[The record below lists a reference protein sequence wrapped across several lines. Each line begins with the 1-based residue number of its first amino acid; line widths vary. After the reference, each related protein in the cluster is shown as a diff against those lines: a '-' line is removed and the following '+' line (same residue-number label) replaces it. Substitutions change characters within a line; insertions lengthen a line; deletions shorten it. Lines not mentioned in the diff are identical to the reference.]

1 MCSSNSAKK
10 LSLDSSK
17 WTAAETLLNVKK
29 SYISEAAS
37 RKTSQNVMTYRKI
50 PWQLDMDSYS
60 VPNYQGISYFCY
72 CLSGCDE
79 TVWSC
84 NQISIQL
91 LLLFILILIFS
102 HRDSYIFQYNSC
114 YCLSRYESDLKQ
126 MRLNF
131 NTTLV
136 TVYQCSKTAC
146 SLEFLISI
154 QLLLLFIRKPGL
166 VPGRTESYFNTTL
179 VTVYHETGGI

>member
-1 MCSSNSAKK
+1 MGFLALFPSRFEMCSSNSAKK

-60 VPNYQGISYFCY
+60 LPNYQGISYFCY
-72 CLSGCDE
+72 CLSM
-79 TVWSC
+79 S
-84 NQISIQL
+84 L
-91 LLLFILILIFS
+91 
-102 HRDSYIFQYNSC
+102 R
-114 YCLSRYESDLKQ
+114 
-126 MRLNF
+126 MREPFMENF

-136 TVYQCSKTAC
+136 TVYLNSVWKHRG
-146 SLEFLISI
+146 E
-154 QLLLLFIRKPGL
+154 
-166 VPGRTESYFNTTL
+166 
-179 VTVYHETGGI
+179 

>member
-1 MCSSNSAKK
+1 MGFLALFPSRFEMCSSNSAKK

-91 LLLFILILIFS
+91 LLLFINEQNLIPFGQ
-102 HRDSYIFQYNSC
+102 RRFQYNSC
-114 YCLSRYESDLKQ
+114 YCLS
-126 MRLNF
+126 
-131 NTTLV
+131 TL
-136 TVYQCSKTAC
+136 QLCSFHV
-146 SLEFLISI
+146 SIHISI
-154 QLLLLFIRKPGL
+154 QLLLLFIHR
-166 VPGRTESYFNTTL
+166 F
-179 VTVYHETGGI
+179 

>member
-1 MCSSNSAKK
+1 MDILSAGAGCLEIKGATCDSFSPLFPSRFEMRSSNSAKK

-79 TVWSC
+79 TV
-84 NQISIQL
+84 
-91 LLLFILILIFS
+91 
-102 HRDSYIFQYNSC
+102 
-114 YCLSRYESDLKQ
+114 
-126 MRLNF
+126 
-131 NTTLV
+131 
-136 TVYQCSKTAC
+136 
-146 SLEFLISI
+146 
-154 QLLLLFIRKPGL
+154 
-166 VPGRTESYFNTTL
+166 
-179 VTVYHETGGI
+179 

>member
-1 MCSSNSAKK
+1 MGFLALFPSRFEMCSSNSAKK

-91 LLLFILILIFS
+91 LLLFIAVPAAWRQVRS
-102 HRDSYIFQYNSC
+102 W
-114 YCLSRYESDLKQ
+114 
-126 MRLNF
+126 
-131 NTTLV
+131 
-136 TVYQCSKTAC
+136 
-146 SLEFLISI
+146 ISI
-154 QLLLLFIRKPGL
+154 QLLLLFIKKFRNYK
-166 VPGRTESYFNTTL
+166 
-179 VTVYHETGGI
+179 I

>member
-1 MCSSNSAKK
+1 MGFLALFPSRFEMCSSISAKK

-79 TVWSC
+79 TV
-84 NQISIQL
+84 
-91 LLLFILILIFS
+91 
-102 HRDSYIFQYNSC
+102 
-114 YCLSRYESDLKQ
+114 
-126 MRLNF
+126 
-131 NTTLV
+131 
-136 TVYQCSKTAC
+136 
-146 SLEFLISI
+146 
-154 QLLLLFIRKPGL
+154 
-166 VPGRTESYFNTTL
+166 
-179 VTVYHETGGI
+179 